1 MKNKICFLLLVFLLF
16 PLSETVAQH
25 NNNLRYEV
33 MLSSSMSDSLD
44 NMHFIGCIDISPDR
58 LITLAT
64 RERIY
69 LLGWGGMTTY
79 GNKAD
84 EPIFSFAYTSDSLLM
99 VVKGKSLCYIDS
111 SGIFKELI
119 KLPNPDMGISSGKR
133 VVYLYDRNKADNRY
147 HLYAYAKGGIY
158 KNILVSPKPIMS
170 VVEMGDSLYV
180 AAGSSILSL
189 SPGSGKMNL
198 CAGLQKD
205 NVILSITPDIYNDVL
220 YFSLKDA
227 IFAIRNNTVYNV
239 TGDFGGGLTKCFGHG
254 IVIYNPDT
262 KDIIRI
268 VNKEGS
274 AIF

>member
-1 MKNKICFLLLVFLLF
+1 MKNKICFLFFVLLFF
-16 PLSETVAQH
+16 PLSEAVAQH
-25 NNNLRYEV
+25 QSNLRYEV
-33 MLSSSMSDSLD
+33 MLSSSMSDSLK
-44 NMHFIGCIDISPDR
+44 NMHFVSCIDISPDR

-64 RERIY
+64 QERIY
-69 LLGWGGMTTY
+69 LLGWGGMTRY
-79 GNKAD
+79 GGKAN
-84 EPIFSFAYTSDSLLM
+84 EPISSFAYTSDSLLM

-119 KLPNPDMGISSGKR
+119 KLPNPDMGISSGRR
-133 VVYLYDRNKADNRY
+133 VVYLYDRNKADNHY

-158 KNILVSPKPIMS
+158 KNILVSPKPILS
-170 VVEMGDSLYV
+170 VAEMGDSLYI
-180 AAGSSILSL
+180 AAGSGIFSF

-205 NVILSITPDIYNDVL
+205 NVILSITPDVYNDVL

-227 IFAIRNNTVYNV
+227 MFAIRNNTVYNV
-239 TGDFGGGLTKCFGHG
+239 TGDFGGGLTKCFGRG
-254 IVIYNPDT
+254 VIIFNPDT

-268 VNKEGS
+268 VNKYGS